1 MQNFTS
7 DMIQLQNRKITN
19 NRQDQRTGAQ
29 FPGCLLQKNQRR
41 KEKMKSYYIIFEKS
55 GKKICG
61 CWRREKDAESALLA
75 AEFSLICHYSNVEY
89 DNCYIASIAE

>member
-1 MQNFTS
+1 
-7 DMIQLQNRKITN
+7 
-19 NRQDQRTGAQ
+19 
-29 FPGCLLQKNQRR
+29 
-41 KEKMKSYYIIFEKS
+41 MKSYYIIFEKS

-61 CWRREKDAESALLA
+61 CWKREKDAESALLA